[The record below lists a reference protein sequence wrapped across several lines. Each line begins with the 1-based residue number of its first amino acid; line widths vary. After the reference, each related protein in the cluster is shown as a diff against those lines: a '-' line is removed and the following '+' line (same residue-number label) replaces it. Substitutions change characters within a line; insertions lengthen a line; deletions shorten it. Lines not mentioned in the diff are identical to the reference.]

1 MKRDKWLELAT
12 RCEKATGPDREID
25 ADICILANWIGPT
38 QPHQMFQGP
47 AINLRREE
55 DWNPLSDDDWL
66 DWEDAD
72 GDPWSDCAPRLT
84 MSLDAIT
91 ALIER
96 ELPEAEFNSTGKVQ
110 GDGIGGL
117 KRYAYAWLVIGP
129 RQYGGVVVASEAL
142 GRCAAFCRAMA
153 EKEPAP

>member
-1 MKRDKWLELAT
+1 VTSKEEWLALAE
-12 RCEKATGPDREID
+12 RCEKATGHDREID

-47 AINLRREE
+47 AINLRRGE
-55 DWNPLSDDDWL
+55 DWNSPSDGDWL

-84 MSLDAIT
+84 ASLDAIT

-96 ELPEAEFNSTGKVQ
+96 ELPGWDWSTAKSHEHCRANVWRLSPISRGSFPPKH
-110 GDGIGGL
+110 
-117 KRYAYAWLVIGP
+117 ATA
-129 RQYGGVVVASEAL
+129 ATAAL
-142 GRCAAFCRAMA
+142 AMCAAFCRAMA
-153 EKEPAP
+153 AGA